1 MIVGY
6 SLALFVWR
14 PGSFGTT
21 GFAFGFYHEIVI
33 KGSLVVRRHV
43 QYLWNIVIVVLVVG
57 RVVFKG
63 FQCPLL
69 RQEALPF
76 GVLRN
81 LGFGVALR

>member
-57 RVVFKG
+57 
-63 FQCPLL
+63 
-69 RQEALPF
+69 
-76 GVLRN
+76 
-81 LGFGVALR
+81 